1 MMMKCDALKRD
12 VLTEIFFFYL
22 CTKVRY
28 MLLADAIRDISEC
41 AIFWCPLS
49 SGRIQGNYKSR
60 ASALVFLMI
69 WTMHVYFKVFC
80 HCTDCSSFKS
90 SYFKK
95 RGCVV
100 GIQVQRN
107 LRLVSFTL
115 YVPGLQVPGIPTKRC
130 GVGSFKRLTGPSE
143 GSICQRLPNQKA
155 LRDDRSEYRN
165 IERRKQ
171 NIGYLPA
178 TKTIELCYILV
189 ISNPQLL

>member
-1 MMMKCDALKRD
+1 MR
-12 VLTEIFFFYL
+12 
-22 CTKVRY
+22 CTKAGCAHGNILFLSMYQSTIHVVSRRDKGYFWMRY
-28 MLLADAIRDISEC
+28 LLVST
-41 AIFWCPLS
+41 F
-49 SGRIQGNYKSR
+49 SGRTQGNYKSR

-80 HCTDCSSFKS
+80 HCTDCSSSKS

-107 LRLVSFTL
+107 LRLVSFSL